1 MVEYLNIWKRF
12 VCVGGNEQTQNAQ
25 SNNEV
30 VSYEPSKVYTGG
42 PNTTKS
48 SLHYT

>member
-1 MVEYLNIWKRF
+1 MWLNIWTF
-12 VCVGGNEQTQNAQ
+12 ENVLCVGGNEQTQNAQ

-30 VSYEPSKVYTGG
+30 VSYEPSKGYTGG